1 MTMYRFD
8 AELWLH
14 AGEAAWCF
22 VTLPE
27 DASDD
32 IEARTVDQARGFGS
46 VRVRV
51 TVGATTWAT
60 SVFPDS
66 KRGAYVLP
74 MKKTMRKAEG
84 LQDGDVVSIVL
95 ALVDLDGFIGARGAR
110 SVGPR
115 LGCWGRTRPDQCLDR
130 FDVSGITEATMGQ
143 RERLLQTA
151 AATAATTTNLTADQS
166 RTHGEGPER
175 ADPEG
180 EGLVLPVSPR
190 HRVQY
195 SLGFRLRQVY
205 GVLRLLIGFRRN
217 EL

>member
-14 AGEAAWCF
+14 VGEAAWYF

-74 MKKTMRKAEG
+74 MKKTVRKAEG
-84 LQDGDVVSIVL
+84 LEDDDVVSIVL
-95 ALVDLDGFIGARGAR
+95 ELVD
-110 SVGPR
+110 
-115 LGCWGRTRPDQCLDR
+115 T
-130 FDVSGITEATMGQ
+130 
-143 RERLLQTA
+143 
-151 AATAATTTNLTADQS
+151 
-166 RTHGEGPER
+166 
-175 ADPEG
+175 
-180 EGLVLPVSPR
+180 
-190 HRVQY
+190 
-195 SLGFRLRQVY
+195 
-205 GVLRLLIGFRRN
+205 
-217 EL
+217 